1 MPKSCSLLL
10 RMASNDD
17 LEFSFEA
24 NSFLDSLETFNAV
37 TQHQENPSLLAF
49 QHEHREMVPYVHV
62 SAATNDVY
70 PPSLIEN
77 PNTDQETLTRNPS
90 FDQERVTQNQSF
102 RHVDDYSRSINALQ
116 LSPNV
121 PLCTFPNGQRE
132 SVYSGNCL
140 LTSANNAMM
149 STGLQSVGSQHGY
162 VNQSYQQPLMSQT
175 NHHLFND
182 PYVSQMMESNAQQV
196 ERANG
201 LTNSNPIYGLRDHRV
216 PPFGCSFQG
225 ERHNLD
231 SIVEQLKHIPG
242 NDQMQQPETSNRHIP
257 PYVEALQSNQLQ
269 IPYVSS
275 ANTIPNPEYRTPM
288 ISNNQVLQTPE
299 NYPTFAQ
306 TPYQPDPLAFN
317 FQNSSSVKTTRRAR
331 GRPRKNQ
338 IPLPLVPTTQT
349 ILTSPR
355 HYGTQDKGKQPI
367 TARPPLNPSLYDQ
380 CQNSYTN
387 TMIQQSGVMRQ
398 RSIYDH
404 QLENECSSFKTRRIM
419 VPFKEKSIADSST
432 ASFWQDGNLRSSS
445 AAGSNHEERP
455 IKNTMYD
462 PLYAGVGLPI
472 DPHLRLF

>member
-1 MPKSCSLLL
+1 
-10 RMASNDD
+10 MASNDD

-37 TQHQENPSLLAF
+37 THQENPSLLAF

>member
-1 MPKSCSLLL
+1 
-10 RMASNDD
+10 MASNDD

-37 TQHQENPSLLAF
+37 TRQENLSLLAS
-49 QHEHREMVPYVHV
+49 QHEHREMVPYVPV

-70 PPSLIEN
+70 PPSLVEN

-121 PLCTFPNGQRE
+121 PSCTFPNGQRE
-132 SVYSGNCL
+132 SIYSKNCL

-149 STGLQSVGSQHGY
+149 STGLKSVGSQHGY

-182 PYVSQMMESNAQQV
+182 PYVSPMMESNAQQV

-201 LTNSNPIYGLRDHRV
+201 LTNFNPIYGLRDHRL

-231 SIVEQLKHIPG
+231 LIVDRLKHISG
-242 NDQMQQPETSNRHIP
+242 NDQMQQAETSNRHIP
-257 PYVEALQSNQLQ
+257 PYEEALQSNQHQ
-269 IPYVSS
+269 IPYASS

-288 ISNNQVLQTPE
+288 ISNTQVLQTPE
-299 NYPTFAQ
+299 NYPPFAQ
-306 TPYQPDPLAFN
+306 TPYQSDPFAFN

-349 ILTSPR
+349 LLTSPR

-367 TARPPLNPSLYDQ
+367 TARPPFNPSLYDQ

-398 RSIYDH
+398 RSIYD

-419 VPFKEKSIADSST
+419 VPCQEKSIADSST

>member
-1 MPKSCSLLL
+1 
-10 RMASNDD
+10 MASNDD

-37 TQHQENPSLLAF
+37 THQENPSLLAF

-216 PPFGCSFQG
+216 PP
-225 ERHNLD
+225 L
-231 SIVEQLKHIPG
+231 
-242 NDQMQQPETSNRHIP
+242 
-257 PYVEALQSNQLQ
+257 
-269 IPYVSS
+269 
-275 ANTIPNPEYRTPM
+275 
-288 ISNNQVLQTPE
+288 PE